1 MDRGSG
7 CSHSSQD
14 TFYCLSRVYG
24 MASVWPVRAPQLLT
38 SYLVKVLAQ
47 KLSNAHLAFRRWF
60 LYSVIVSLRGFEEDT
75 WRAVV
80 LQQLGGC
87 GGDDALPTAFSECNA
102 WARRVEDQHIEL
114 TAEVTPES
122 RIGRS

>member
-1 MDRGSG
+1 MLTQLTGRFLFLERS
-7 CSHSSQD
+7 
-14 TFYCLSRVYG
+14 TIWPR
-24 MASVWPVRAPQLLT
+24 WPVRAQLPS

-60 LYSVIVSLRGFEEDT
+60 LDSVIVSLRRFEEDA